1 MVVRQMKRYF
11 ISHAPRFG
19 SYKNPVQWK
28 VEQSP
33 YYFWWLAM
41 LYNCELGD
49 AAAVDEQ
56 VRSDFGCVRRGESL
70 HVEFARWWTEKVGGG
85 ERRGEYLFAEPLTGT
100 ATRVVQDVNEA
111 ARALEDTSS
120 VLVSISLTGQ
130 RKFIDTAIDGILRK
144 HAVFE
149 RGRTVKNPK
158 LSQARYSLS
167 KPVQIDAVQRVLGVY
182 DYRQRNDGLD
192 NYAVFKKLGLKA
204 ERQAEETIGD
214 YRRRISTL
222 VSRDYGAAKR
232 MVENVGEGIFP

>member
-41 LYNCELGD
+41 LYNSEISD
-49 AAAVDEQ
+49 TATIDEQ

-70 HVEFARWWTEKVGGG
+70 HIEFARWWTEKVGGG
-85 ERRGEYLFAEPLTGT
+85 ERRGEYLFAEPLTGR
-100 ATRVVQDVNEA
+100 ATRVVQDLNDA

-158 LSQARYSLS
+158 LSQARYRLS
-167 KPVQIDAVQRVLGVY
+167 KPVQIEALRRVLAVY
-182 DYRQRNDGLD
+182 DVKNSNSDLD

-204 ERQAEETIGD
+204 ERQADEPISA

-232 MVENVGEGIFP
+232 MVGNVGKGIFP

>member
-1 MVVRQMKRYF
+1 
-11 ISHAPRFG
+11 
-19 SYKNPVQWK
+19 
-28 VEQSP
+28 
-33 YYFWWLAM
+33 
-41 LYNCELGD
+41 
-49 AAAVDEQ
+49 
-56 VRSDFGCVRRGESL
+56 
-70 HVEFARWWTEKVGGG
+70 
-85 ERRGEYLFAEPLTGT
+85 
-100 ATRVVQDVNEA
+100 VVQDVNEA
-111 ARALEDTSS
+111 ARALEDSS
-120 VLVSISLTGQ
+120 CVLVSISLTGQ

-167 KPVQIDAVQRVLGVY
+167 KPVQTDAVKRVLAVY
-182 DYRQRNDGLD
+182 DYRQRHGDLD
-192 NYAVFKKLGLKA
+192 NYSIFKKLGLKA

>member
-1 MVVRQMKRYF
+1 
-11 ISHAPRFG
+11 
-19 SYKNPVQWK
+19 
-28 VEQSP
+28 
-33 YYFWWLAM
+33 M
-41 LYNCELGD
+41 LYNSEISD
-49 AAAVDEQ
+49 TATIDEQ

-70 HVEFARWWTEKVGGG
+70 HIEFARWWTEKVGGG
-85 ERRGEYLFAEPLTGT
+85 ERRGEYLFAEPLTGR
-100 ATRVVQDVNEA
+100 ATRVVQDLNDA

-158 LSQARYSLS
+158 LSQARYRLS
-167 KPVQIDAVQRVLGVY
+167 KPVQIEALRRVLAVY
-182 DYRQRNDGLD
+182 DVKNSNSDLD

-204 ERQAEETIGD
+204 ERQADEPISA

-232 MVENVGEGIFP
+232 MVGNVGKGIFP